1 MKLHVIGKNLDIGDS
16 LRGHVEQKIS
26 EISTKY
32 FSKPIEGKVV
42 ITKDAHLYVVDI
54 SVHAGRNI
62 LMQSEAS
69 AVDIYPAVDAAAD
82 KVEKQLRRH
91 KRRLRDHHQRE
102 SVSSVAA
109 QYAVIEG
116 GRHDDDAD
124 KVEQADNGDPLIVA
138 EMPTIIEDL
147 TVSEAVM
154 RLDLGN
160 LPALMF
166 RNRGHGG
173 MNVIYRR
180 PDGNIG
186 WVDPQ
191 ETVKKPDAPDNV
203 VVKAIKSA

>member
-1 MKLHVIGKNLDIGDS
+1 MKLTVIGKNIDVGDS
-16 LRGHVEQKIS
+16 LRSYVQDKIA
-26 EISTKY
+26 ELSTKY

-42 ITKDAHLYVVDI
+42 ITKDAHLFVVDI

-69 AVDIYPAVDAAAD
+69 ASEIYPAVDAACD
-82 KVEKQLRRH
+82 KVEKRLRRH
-91 KRRLRDHHQRE
+91 KRRLKDHHQRD
-102 SVSSVAA
+102 SVSAVAA

-116 GRHDDDAD
+116 GRQDDEAA
-124 KVEQADNGDPLIVA
+124 VEHPESGEPLIVA
-138 EMPTIIEDL
+138 EMPTVIEDL

-166 RNRGHGG
+166 RNRGHGR

-191 ETVKKPDAPDNV
+191 ENAVSGEDAQHHV
-203 VVKAIKSA
+203 VVKAKKTA

>member
-1 MKLHVIGKNLDIGDS
+1 MKLTVIGKNMDIGDS
-16 LRGHVEQKIS
+16 LRGYVEGKIA

-54 SVHAGRNI
+54 SIHAGRNI
-62 LMQSEAS
+62 LMQSEAEAS
-69 AVDIYPAVDAAAD
+69 EIYPAVDAASD
-82 KVEKQLRRH
+82 KVEKRLRRH
-91 KRRLRDHHQRE
+91 KRRLKDHHQRE
-102 SVSSVAA
+102 SISAVAA

-116 GRHDDDAD
+116 GRQDEDA
-124 KVEQADNGDPLIVA
+124 ELEHPESGEPLIVA
-138 EMPTIIEDL
+138 EMPTIIEEL

-166 RNRGHGG
+166 RNRGHGRL
-173 MNVIYRR
+173 NVIYRR

-191 ETVKKPDAPDNV
+191 ESAVSGTDSNV
-203 VVKAIKSA
+203 VQARKTA